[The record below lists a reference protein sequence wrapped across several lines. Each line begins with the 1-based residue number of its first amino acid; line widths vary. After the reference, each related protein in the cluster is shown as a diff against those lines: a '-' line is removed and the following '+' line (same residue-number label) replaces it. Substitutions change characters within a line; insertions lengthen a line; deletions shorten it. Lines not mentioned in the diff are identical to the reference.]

1 MKRFPSFIRAVT
13 AVAVAL
19 PLALAQ
25 DAAPTAKQN
34 QEANLKAYVDLLRSD
49 LKKGKVQVLTEMMEL
64 SPDDSA
70 KFWPVYNNYDKAL
83 TKIADERLAFIALYA
98 RNYGNLTDAQVN
110 QIVNGLLDVE
120 GKRTDLKR
128 QYYVTMSQALT
139 PKQAAKFLQVES
151 QIEKLVDLQIAANLP
166 IVE

>member
-1 MKRFPSFIRAVT
+1 MKRNPFSR
-13 AVAVAL
+13 AVAVIAVAV
-19 PLALAQ
+19 PLAFAQ
-25 DAAPTAKQN
+25 DATAPKTPS
-34 QEANLKAYVDLLRSD
+34 QEANLKAYVGLLRAD
-49 LKKGKVQVLTEMMEL
+49 LKKDKVQILTEMMEL

-83 TKIADERLAFIALYA
+83 TKIADERLAFIAMYA
-98 RNYGNLTDAQVN
+98 KNYGNLTDAQVN

-120 GKRTDLKR
+120 GKRTELKR
-128 QYYVTMSQALT
+128 QYFGTMSQALS